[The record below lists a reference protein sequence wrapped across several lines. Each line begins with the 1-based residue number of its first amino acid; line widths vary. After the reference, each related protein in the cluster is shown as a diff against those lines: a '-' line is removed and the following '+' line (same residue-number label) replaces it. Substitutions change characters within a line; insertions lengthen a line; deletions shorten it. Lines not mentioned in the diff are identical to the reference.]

1 MPPSR
6 RLTSSESSPS
16 EMDPQKGLLARVEA
30 LKDGRLVV
38 WSPQESRRLYATG
51 FYGKPLGIPKPKE
64 DFEAPLILDPIEG
77 VYLLEKEMINVY
89 SGEGE
94 NEVDLEE
101 LRKSASEMLEGFEE
115 RYRIY
120 RDLRERGLIVTPGIK
135 YGCDFAVYE
144 KGPGLD
150 HAPYIIK
157 VKSSGEG
164 LTVAEIVEAG
174 RLATSVRKTFIIAIV
189 DSGEIRFL
197 SFKWWRP

>member
-1 MPPSR
+1 
-6 RLTSSESSPS
+6 
-16 EMDPQKGLLARVEA
+16 MDSKNIPLAKVEA

-38 WSPQESRRLYATG
+38 WSPLESRRLYANG

-77 VYLLEKEMINVY
+77 IYLLEKAMISVY

-94 NEVDLEE
+94 KEVGLEE
-101 LRKSASEMLEGFEE
+101 LTNSATGMLEGFDD
-115 RYRIY
+115 RYKIY

-157 VKSSGEG
+157 VKGSGEG
-164 LTVAEIVEAG
+164 LTAAEIVEAG
-174 RLATSVRKTFIIAIV
+174 RLATSVKKTFIIAMV